1 MSRLT
6 TELADTLN
14 ILFNS
19 NVRQI
24 WGAGNW
30 PDLSIWGEAR
40 FAGDLLTYP
49 NDLSQTSVWT
59 ATNLTVTANSIANPA
74 DNRVTANKI
83 METSATGL
91 HAYNQTVTAFPNTN
105 YQASVYARPNGRNY
119 IALNVVD
126 GAGGALVFFD
136 VQGGTIGAQS
146 GVTSAN
152 IQQCPNGF
160 FLCTVTFTSSATCS
174 SLNYRVALSTDGIT
188 TSYAGDRKSTRLNS
202 SHVRTSRMPSSA

>member
-1 MSRLT
+1 
-6 TELADTLN
+6 
-14 ILFNS
+14 
-19 NVRQI
+19 
-24 WGAGNW
+24 
-30 PDLSIWGEAR
+30 
-40 FAGDLLTYP
+40 
-49 NDLSQTSVWT
+49 
-59 ATNLTVTANSIANPA
+59 
-74 DNRVTANKI
+74 

-136 VQGGTIGAQS
+136 VQAGTIGAQS

-188 TSYAGDRKSTRLNS
+188 TSYAGDTTKGAYVWGNLMVQQTNVSPNQFIVPYEIGRA
-202 SHVRTSRMPSSA
+202 HV

>member
-14 ILFNS
+14 TLFNS

-59 ATNLTVTANSIANPA
+59 ATNLTITANSIANPA
-74 DNRVTANKI
+74 DNRVTANK
-83 METSATGL
+83 GL
-91 HAYNQTVTAFPNTN
+91 ETVTNGQHSVSQAISGFPSTQ
-105 YQASVYARPNGRNY
+105 YQASVYARPNGRDY
-119 IALNVVD
+119 IRLAVNDGTTTFSTFFNVQ
-126 GAGGALVFFD
+126 A
-136 VQGGTIGAQS
+136 GTIGTQS

-160 FLCTVTFTSSATCS
+160 FLCT
-174 SLNYRVALSTDGIT
+174 IT
-188 TSYAGDRKSTRLNS
+188 YTTGTACTAQDRKSTRLNS
-202 SHVRTSRMPSSA
+202 SHVSESRMPSSA